1 MLLCRTTKSP
11 TQLQKHSFS
20 HRWIPPPP
28 QKLRT
33 WLLFLLLTTAFAFF
47 IFYLF
52 FSGLLVCLFFVVC
65 VQITTRQDKKEE
77 RVTQFVICHCLC
89 KCCGLLNL
97 WLNLCGCGCATGP
110 SLLTNKMMP
119 LYVNLYVSFLIY
131 IRNKKIKLSRW
142 PNKCMCDTPSRRN
155 NFSNPS
161 SLTVTRCSA
170 LSIPYLRPADPY
182 NSFPG

>member
-1 MLLCRTTKSP
+1 MPYHQVSHTITKTFFL
-11 TQLQKHSFS
+11 TQVEDLTSFS
-20 HRWIPPPP
+20 SSHHCFCI
-28 QKLRT
+28 
-33 WLLFLLLTTAFAFF
+33 FF
-47 IFYLF
+47 F
-52 FSGLLVCLFFVVC
+52 FFRLLVCLFFVVC

-161 SLTVTRCSA
+161 SLTVILCSA
-170 LSIPYLRPADPY
+170 LSIPTWDQLTHTTLSQVR
-182 NSFPG
+182 

>member
-1 MLLCRTTKSP
+1 MPYHQVSHTITKTFFL
-11 TQLQKHSFS
+11 TQVNY
-20 HRWIPPPP
+20 PPPP
-28 QKLRT
+28 PKSWGLD
-33 WLLFLLLTTAFAFF
+33 FFFFFSPLLLP
-47 IFYLF
+47 FYLFIYF

-142 PNKCMCDTPSRRN
+142 PKKCMSDTPSRRN